1 MKDLKHI
8 YELETLLQEAHNDL
22 IRQARSRG
30 EIAIGST
37 CSLIP
42 EPLINLPGCFSV
54 RLRAPRT
61 GSIEMGTYY
70 MTSIMCEACR
80 AILERA
86 IEGGYQF
93 LDCMLTPDS
102 CAQMNRC
109 VENIEHL
116 QLCAN
121 ERFFVTYADV
131 PMKSDETALRHYVRQ
146 MRQYV
151 LEPLG
156 ERFSIDTS
164 DEALQGALTLH
175 NQVCRLLTDIGD
187 FRREENPRITGYEFA
202 VLCLATYC
210 CPKEPLIPI
219 LEETLA
225 ELQGRQPDQHSQYRA
240 RVVLAGSEID
250 DPELIRMIEEAGALV
265 VADRFC
271 LGSLPGRQEIKIKD
285 GEDILT
291 GICRHYMEGGQCP
304 RFMNTDKIRER
315 HEYMDSLAK
324 RFRADGII
332 YQQIKFC
339 DYWGY
344 ERAYASRV
352 MREDY
357 GYPVLSI
364 DRPYAVGNA
373 GQLRT
378 RVQAFVE
385 SLEIKKLK
393 GIQETQAKES

>member
-1 MKDLKHI
+1 MKDLRHI
-8 YELETLLQEAHNDL
+8 YELEKLLQEAHNDL
-22 IRQARSRG
+22 IRQATDRG
-30 EIAIGST
+30 EIAIGSV

-42 EPLINLPGCFSV
+42 EPLLNLPGCFSV

-61 GSIEMGTYY
+61 GSMEMGTYY

-93 LDCMLTPDS
+93 LDCILAPDA

-116 QLCAN
+116 RLCDKDG
-121 ERFFVTYADV
+121 FFVTYADV

-146 MRQYV
+146 MRQYI
-151 LEPLG
+151 LEPLA
-156 ERFSIDTS
+156 ERFHIDIS
-164 DEALQGALTLH
+164 DPALQKGVALH
-175 NQVCRLLTDIGD
+175 NRICRLLTDIGAY
-187 FRREENPRITGYEFA
+187 RAEQNPRITGYEFA
-202 VLCLATYC
+202 VLCLVSYC
-210 CPKEPLIPI
+210 CPKEPLIPV
-219 LEETLA
+219 LEETLE
-225 ELQGRQPDQHSQYRA
+225 ELGNRQPDSRPPYRA

-250 DPELIRMIEEAGALV
+250 DPELIRLIEEAGALV

-271 LGSLPGRQEIKIKD
+271 LGAFPGREEIVLREK
-285 GEDILT
+285 EDILT

-304 RFMNTDKIRER
+304 RFMNTDKINER
-315 HEYMDSLAK
+315 HTYMDRLAK
-324 RFRADGII
+324 RFHADGII

-344 ERAYASRV
+344 ERAYASRI
-352 MREDY
+352 MREEF

-385 SLEIKKLK
+385 SMEIKKMK
-393 GIQETQAKES
+393 KSQS